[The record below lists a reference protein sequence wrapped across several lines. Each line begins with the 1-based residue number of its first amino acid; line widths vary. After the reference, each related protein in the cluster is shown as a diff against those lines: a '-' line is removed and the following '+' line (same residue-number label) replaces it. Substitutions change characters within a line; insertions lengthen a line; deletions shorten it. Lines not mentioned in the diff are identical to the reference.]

1 MNKELQNILLS
12 LTPNLWITTGLILS
26 IIIAI
31 LALIFAVLIHNDFV
45 KFIKPKTDTQNN
57 IEFINMAKKL
67 NTKIKTHISVVKLI
81 AYVLPIMIGL
91 SITLIMMLYAAS
103 VIELNKTA
111 YEHGMYQ
118 HDLTIREIQYLIDNS
133 PKESIL
139 PENINNSLIIYYKF
153 GCSDCTA
160 IYNDLNKKLTNKQ
173 VYWEN

>member
-1 MNKELQNILLS
+1 MNKELQNILLN
-12 LTPNLWITTGLILS
+12 LTPNLSIITGFILS
-26 IIIAI
+26 IMIAI
-31 LALIFAVLIHNDFV
+31 IALIFAVLVHNDFV
-45 KFIKPKTDTQNN
+45 KFIKPKTNTQNN

-67 NTKIKTHISVVKLI
+67 NTKIKTHISVIKLI

-118 HDLTIREIQYLIDNS
+118 HNLTIKEIQYLINNS

-139 PENINNSLIIYYKF
+139 PENINNAFIIYYKF
-153 GCSDCTA
+153 GCPDCTA
-160 IYNDLNKKLTNKQ
+160 IYNDLNKELTNKQ
-173 VYWEN
+173 V